1 MVERNNPTH
10 CGGVLTFFTSPA
22 VVVSFLLAILG
33 AYLWK
38 EHNDEA
44 LVAFL
49 WVPIFLTWLGDAFF
63 LPWAPTQQFSLRR
76 RG

>member
-33 AYLWK
+33 AYLWT
-38 EHNDEA
+38 EHRDEA
-44 LVAFL
+44 VVAIL
-49 WVPIFLTWLGDAFF
+49 WIPIFLTCWVMHSFF
-63 LPWAPTQQFSLRR
+63 HSKHPRSSAH
-76 RG
+76 